1 MSRLPASRL
10 IQFVKRVCS
19 LSIRL
24 GRPERL
30 RIYLDRSGLA
40 VCVVTGRFRPV
51 VRSKAILPS
60 TISDCDATHSVSAAL
75 AALTTWLHTH
85 PFRSSI
91 EWVIGIDHV
100 RYLLL
105 PWDERLSSHSFCHT
119 LAAALFAQQS
129 TASDIPLSAY
139 QMRFAPRSF
148 GQPLL
153 AALIPSEVI
162 GEITAFASRHQC
174 RTRRIT
180 PALSVVWDR
189 FFVRIKN
196 DSGVLALVEGQR
208 LLRVTYDHG
217 HVTSLFVQPFS
228 GERTPAIPG
237 GVTLAFPAQ
246 NLTMPANG
254 DLTLQGLAPDDDARF
269 AYALCGVF

>member
-1 MSRLPASRL
+1 VSRLLASRL
-10 IQFVKRVCS
+10 IRLAKKAFTQP
-19 LSIRL
+19 IRI

-30 RIYLDRSGLA
+30 RVYLSRSGLA
-40 VCVVTGRFRPV
+40 VCIVTGRFRPV

-60 TISDCDATHSVSAAL
+60 IASDCDGTHSVSDAL
-75 AALTTWLHTH
+75 TALTTWLHAH

-105 PWDERLSSHSFCHT
+105 PWDERLSRQSFCHT

-129 TASDIPLSAY
+129 TASDIPFSAY
-139 QMRFAPRSF
+139 QKRFAPLSF
-148 GQPLL
+148 GRPLL
-153 AALIPSEVI
+153 AALIPSQVI
-162 GEITAFASRHQC
+162 SEITAFASHHQC
-174 RTRRIT
+174 RTRSVT
-180 PALSVVWDR
+180 PALSAIWDR
-189 FFVRIKN
+189 FSVRMKD

-217 HVTSLFVQPFS
+217 HVVSLSVRPFS
-228 GERTPAIPG
+228 GGRTSVTPS
-237 GVTLAFPAQ
+237 GVTLAFPAR

-254 DLTLQGLAPDDDARF
+254 DLALRNLAPDDDARF